1 MSEFTASAH
10 EALLEEGVAKQKT
23 AEKKSMSHQIFS
35 IFLFCLGWS
44 PLVLSLAIKNPRAM
58 VTGAAGAALSSFCLS
73 GIFYKIGGTKVWPK
87 IMDISFLSTF
97 GILTILAWTL
107 PEDTLRNILPFIDV
121 FVFGG
126 FTLTIGAAWACFK
139 LRFMDQMMLDYVSDE
154 ELSHPSIQHIIVR
167 TTQMFLVGFTLMAV
181 IAAVNGTLSVTG
193 NNTNTL
199 RIVLLVLEYSIL
211 GIMLTI
217 AQWLYPEYIASEKG
231 MKMIGDK
238 YPDECAAWNAANPDH
253 EWAY

>member
-1 MSEFTASAH
+1 
-10 EALLEEGVAKQKT
+10 
-23 AEKKSMSHQIFS
+23 
-35 IFLFCLGWS
+35 
-44 PLVLSLAIKNPRAM
+44 
-58 VTGAAGAALSSFCLS
+58 
-73 GIFYKIGGTKVWPK
+73 
-87 IMDISFLSTF
+87 MDISFLSTF

-107 PEDTLRNILPFIDV
+107 PVDTVGNILPFLDV
-121 FVFGG
+121 FIFGG
-126 FTLTIGAAWACFK
+126 FALTIGAAWACFK
-139 LRFMDQMMLDYVSDE
+139 LRFMDQVMLDYVSDE
-154 ELSHPSIQHIIVR
+154 ELRHPSIQHIIVR
-167 TTQMFLVGFTLMAV
+167 NTQLILSGFTLMAV

-217 AQWLYPEYIASEKG
+217 AHWLYPEYIGSEKG

>member
-23 AEKKSMSHQIFS
+23 AEKKPMGHQIFKF
-35 IFLFCLGWS
+35 FLTCLGWS
-44 PLVLSLAIKNPRAM
+44 PLVLSLAVKNPRAM
-58 VTGAAGAALSSFCLS
+58 LTGAAGAALSSFCLS
-73 GIFYKIGGTKVWPK
+73 GIFYKMGGTKVWPK

-107 PEDTLRNILPFIDV
+107 PVDTVGNILPFLDV
-121 FVFGG
+121 FIFGG
-126 FTLTIGAAWACFK
+126 FALTIGAAWACFK
-139 LRFMDQMMLDYVSDE
+139 LRFMDQVMLDYVSDE
-154 ELSHPSIQHIIVR
+154 ELRHPSIQHIIVR
-167 TTQMFLVGFTLMAV
+167 NTQLILSGFTLMAV

-211 GIMLTI
+211 GIMMTI
-217 AQWLYPEYIASEKG
+217 AHWLYPEYIGSEKG